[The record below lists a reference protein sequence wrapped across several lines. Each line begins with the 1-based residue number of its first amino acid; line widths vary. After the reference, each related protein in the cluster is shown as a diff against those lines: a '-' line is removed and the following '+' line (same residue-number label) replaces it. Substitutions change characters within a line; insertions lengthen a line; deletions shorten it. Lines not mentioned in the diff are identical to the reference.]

1 MTFLPIVDRELRETS
16 RRAAT
21 YWLRCRVAF
30 FSILV
35 GGIGYGVNFIY
46 PPLKLGTFLFW
57 GLSGISMSFCLF
69 AGRRSTA
76 DCLSQEKRE
85 GTLGLLFLTDLKGY
99 DVVFGKMVGTSI
111 AAFYALLTILPV
123 MAVALLAGGVTKGE
137 LWRMSLVQV
146 NTLFLSLAIGI
157 FASSV
162 SRQYRTAMAA
172 NFYVMLMVM
181 GMATALTF
189 VDKTAP
195 EPLKYSSPIYT
206 FMLCSESAYNL
217 LAMDF
222 WRSLAATHAI
232 AWTLTALAC
241 WIVPRTWGDKQPKP
255 AAKRR
260 SLRNLARMLNYGSRE
275 KGVEFRKRALNIN
288 AYFWMAA
295 KARLKPA
302 QVWVFLVLAGV
313 WWADARWRGGVLIM
327 NGEILA
333 TAALILNGALRLWI
347 LTEAGQ
353 AMFEDRKGGAFELIL
368 VTPQTVRD
376 IVRGQWLAL
385 RRQFL
390 RPLLVVT
397 VVELEFMRRLGGSD
411 VFLFGLAGLII
422 LWADS
427 AAIGWVA
434 MDAAMRQKTQTK
446 ALVFTLTRIL
456 ILPWAVFAIVI
467 MSIQLLREAEIMR
480 LDLEERGSVCLWLGL
495 SLVLDIVFGSVA
507 RWRLLKDFRSLA
519 LPSAY
524 GEPPRRPVREFLKW
538 IWRVIIGR
546 IARRIPARRKKL
558 ALAFSVA
565 GAVTAVAMLVMWL
578 FEPGY
583 PSAVEIALLDNNGP
597 LRVFPGGDSGV
608 FFILP
613 DGSLWQ
619 WGKPGAPQSKRS
631 AAPEQVSPDRDWEKV
646 LAAGTHCV
654 GLRTNGTLWAWGF
667 SLGVYYAEP
676 FEFNS
681 ENDWTD
687 VGISAHAVAAVNKNG
702 KMWAWNDPLVG
713 DAHETN
719 RHASYRGNRW
729 LNVYG
734 EDTGATGSLAGLR
747 EDGTLWIV
755 RSANAVTRVGA
766 ASNWVAIESDGLS
779 RNREGELFG
788 PIQQRTGLGINAD
801 VGGLVSQKA
810 PGYYRQ
816 ASQSAWLR
824 AEIHSDGT
832 LWGAQRS
839 PAMAVRGVSFV
850 VQQLGKRKDWVA
862 VWTEKATGFGMTADG
877 TVWTWGQQFDKDPV
891 RMNGSFLSMLRYR
904 WAGARLAFPV
914 GASAQVLAMCE
925 KPRPLF
931 KMEPPPTRG
940 MWIH

>member
-30 FSILV
+30 LSILV

-57 GLSGISMSFCLF
+57 GLSGVSMLFCLF

-111 AAFYALLTILPV
+111 SAFYALLTILPV
-123 MAVALLAGGVTKGE
+123 TAVALLAGGVAKGE
-137 LWRMSLVQV
+137 LWRMALVLV
-146 NTLFLSLAIGI
+146 NAFFLSLAIGI

-162 SRQYRTAMAA
+162 SRQYRTAMAT

-181 GMATALTF
+181 GVATVLTF
-189 VDKTAP
+189 VYKAAP

-206 FMLCSESAYNL
+206 FMLCSERVYN
-217 LAMDF
+217 AQVVDF

-232 AWTLTALAC
+232 AWMLTALAC

-260 SLRNLARMLNYGSRE
+260 SVRELARTLNYGSRE
-275 KGVEFRKRALNIN
+275 KCVEFRKRALDIN

-302 QVWVFLVLAGV
+302 QVWAFLFLAGV

-327 NGEILA
+327 NSEILISA
-333 TAALILNGALRLWI
+333 GLVINGTLRLWI

-353 AMFEDRKGGAFELIL
+353 AMFEDRKGGTFELIL

-390 RPLLVVT
+390 WPLVVVT
-397 VVELEFMRRLGGSD
+397 LVELEFMRRLRGSE
-411 VFLFGLAGLII
+411 VYLFGAAGLIV

-434 MDAAMRQKTQTK
+434 MNAAMRQKTQTK

-456 ILPWAVFAIVI
+456 IFPWALFTIAVL
-467 MSIQLLREAEIMR
+467 SIELLREAEIIHW
-480 LDLEERGSVCLWLGL
+480 DLGERAAVCLWLGL
-495 SLVLDIVFGSVA
+495 SVGLDLVYGAAA

-524 GEPPRRPVREFLKW
+524 GEPPRQPVREFLKW
-538 IWRVIIGR
+538 FWRAIIER
-546 IARRIPARRKKL
+546 MARRIPARCKKL
-558 ALAFSVA
+558 VLATGVA
-565 GAVTAVAMLVMWL
+565 GAVLAVVMLVMWL

-583 PSAVEIALLDNNGP
+583 PSAVEIALLNNNGP

-631 AAPEQVSPDRDWEKV
+631 AAPEQVGEDRDWEKV
-646 LAAGTHCV
+646 VAAGTHCV

-667 SLGVYYAEP
+667 SLGLYFPEP
-676 FEFNS
+676 FEFNK

-687 VGISAHAVAAVNKNG
+687 VGVSAHSVIAVNRG
-702 KMWAWNDPLVG
+702 GRAWAWSGPLVG

-719 RHASYRGNRW
+719 RRASYLGDRW
-729 LNVYG
+729 LHVHG
-734 EDTGATGSLAGLR
+734 EDTPAGLR
-747 EDGTLWIV
+747 TNGTLWIV
-755 RSANAVTRVGA
+755 HSANAVTRVGA
-766 ASNWVAIESDGLS
+766 ASNWVAIEPDGLC
-779 RNREGELFG
+779 RNRDGELFG
-788 PIQQRTGLGINAD
+788 PIQQRAGLGYGAD
-801 VGGLVSQKA
+801 VGGLVSKKT

-824 AEIHSDGT
+824 AEIHGNGT
-832 LWGAQRS
+832 LWGAQGS
-839 PAMAVRGVSFV
+839 PGKPAGAAT
-850 VQQLGKRKDWVA
+850 QLGKRQDWVA
-862 VWTEKATGFGMTADG
+862 VWTVKATGFGMTADG

-891 RMNGSFLSMLRYR
+891 RMNGSFLSVLRYR
-904 WAGARLAFPV
+904 WAGARLAFPA
-914 GASAQVLAMCE
+914 GASAQILAVCE

-931 KMEPPPTRG
+931 KMEPLSTQG